1 MTAPFECEVRFLID
15 DVEAFRGRIAT
26 LGGRVRFEYAFT
38 DHYYRPVGGA
48 WDPRTRALR
57 VREHH
62 RPQQSGEVL
71 LTWIDLVQVSGLS
84 FKRSRFAT
92 GKVRLYTGT
101 ADECRAVADG
111 LGYEPW
117 LVVRKKAGLFYEIPE
132 VGELVAEQ
140 VDGIGWM
147 CELEVEG
154 QNPRAAAEAILR
166 KLEALGVS
174 ADAVIPEPLAA
185 LVAAHLR
192 PEGRKVYFCGSIRG
206 GRSLQPLYASIVAF
220 LEQRGY
226 DVLTSHVAAP
236 DVLAPYPPAGA
247 SDVPGKMPAPRGTGL
262 AQEQREGANA
272 AAIYERDMRWLAEC
286 DLVIAEVSLP
296 SLGVGVEAATAQ
308 HLGKP
313 IICLCRADVA
323 LSAMI
328 EGNPGLRM
336 LRYRDEAEL
345 MSLLE
350 RRLRDWGLGT
360 GDRKADTNQS
370 QVPSP

>member
-15 DVEAFRGRIAT
+15 DVEAFRRRIAA

-38 DHYYRPVGGA
+38 DHYYRPPGGA

-62 RPQQSGEVL
+62 RPAQPSEML

-84 FKRSRFAT
+84 FKRSRFPE

-101 ADECRAVADG
+101 AEECRAVADG

-117 LVVRKKAGLFYEIPE
+117 LVVRKKTGLFYEIPG

-140 VDGIGWM
+140 VDGVGWM
-147 CELEVEG
+147 CEVEVAG
-154 QNPRAAAEAILR
+154 QNPGAAAEAIRR

-185 LVAAHLR
+185 LVATHLR
-192 PEGRKVYFCGSIRG
+192 PNARKVYFCGSIRG

-226 DVLTSHVAAP
+226 VILTSHVAAS
-236 DVLAPYPPAGA
+236 DVLDQERRAGA
-247 SDVPGKMPAPRGTGL
+247 TAPG
-262 AQEQREGANA
+262 
-272 AAIYERDMRWLAEC
+272 IYERDMRWLAEC
-286 DLVIAEVSLP
+286 DLVIAEVSVP
-296 SLGVGVEAATAQ
+296 SLGVGVEVATAQ

-313 IICLCRADVA
+313 IICLCRADVT

-328 EGNPGLRM
+328 EGNSGLR
-336 LRYRDEAEL
+336 LVQYRDEAEL
-345 MSLLE
+345 MSLLDRE
-350 RRLRDWGLGT
+350 LRDQGSGSRDQKLRT
-360 GDRKADTNQS
+360 
-370 QVPSP
+370 

>member
-15 DVEAFRGRIAT
+15 DVEAFRRRLAT

-38 DHYYRPVGGA
+38 DHYYRPPGGA

-62 RPQQSGEVL
+62 RPQQSSEVL

-84 FKRSRFAT
+84 FKRSRFPE
-92 GKVRLYTGT
+92 GKVRLYAGT

-132 VGELVAEQ
+132 AGELVAEQ
-140 VDGIGWM
+140 VDGVGWM

-174 ADAVIPEPLAA
+174 AAAVIPEPLAA

-236 DVLAPYPPAGA
+236 DVLA
-247 SDVPGKMPAPRGTGL
+247 
-262 AQEQREGANA
+262 QEQREGADA

-328 EGNPGLRM
+328 EGNSGLRV
-336 LRYRDEAEL
+336 LRYQDESEV
-345 MSLLE
+345 MELLE
-350 RRLRDWGLGT
+350 KELRDQGSGIRDPKL
-360 GDRKADTNQS
+360 QM
-370 QVPSP
+370 

>member
-1 MTAPFECEVRFLID
+1 
-15 DVEAFRGRIAT
+15 
-26 LGGRVRFEYAFT
+26 
-38 DHYYRPVGGA
+38 
-48 WDPRTRALR
+48 
-57 VREHH
+57 
-62 RPQQSGEVL
+62 
-71 LTWIDLVQVSGLS
+71 
-84 FKRSRFAT
+84 
-92 GKVRLYTGT
+92 
-101 ADECRAVADG
+101 
-111 LGYEPW
+111 
-117 LVVRKKAGLFYEIPE
+117 
-132 VGELVAEQ
+132 
-140 VDGIGWM
+140 M

-206 GRSLQPLYASIVAF
+206 GRSLQPLYASIVAL

-236 DVLAPYPPAGA
+236 DVLAPSPPASSA
-247 SDVPGKMPAPRGTGL
+247 DAPRELSALGGTGL

-296 SLGVGVEAATAQ
+296 SVGVGVEAATAQ

-328 EGNPGLRM
+328 EGNSGFRVF
-336 LRYRDEAEL
+336 RYKDESEL
-345 MSLLE
+345 MELLE
-350 RRLRDWGLGT
+350 KELRDQGSGIRDPKL
-360 GDRKADTNQS
+360 QM
-370 QVPSP
+370 